1 MSESDFEEEMEGWIE
16 GHRHGHSHVLTP
28 GPHMPRHMHAHM
40 KHGGHR
46 HSRNDEN
53 EMSDRLR
60 YNINYM

>member
-1 MSESDFEEEMEGWIE
+1 MSESDYEEELEGWIAGHE
-16 GHRHGHSHVLTP
+16 HRHEHVLTP
-28 GPHMPRHMHAHM
+28 GPHFPRHMHAHM
-40 KHGGHR
+40 RHHG